1 MMPTFASH
9 LDALGQWRSA
19 TDARLA
25 ALARFVRE
33 HDLLDEGSSAWFEAM
48 RYRLSGE
55 KLMVA
60 FVAEFSRGK
69 SELINA
75 IFFSDKGRRMMPAS
89 AGRTT
94 MCPVELGYDSMEPVG
109 LSLLPI
115 HTRLEPASLVEFR
128 RMPAAWT
135 HVALDLTNPEG
146 MATALGE
153 VMRTRLVSKEDAA
166 ALGFWDD
173 ERAEDNPPLT
183 ADGQV
188 EVPQWRHARI
198 NLPHPLLKRG
208 LVVLD
213 TPGLNAIGT
222 EPELTLGLLP
232 QAHATVFILGA
243 DTGVTRSDL
252 SIWRDHLSGPALARF
267 VALNKIDT
275 LADPLSTP
283 QQVQDTITR
292 QRDSVA
298 STLEIPPEHVFPISA
313 RQALAARLNNDEQGL
328 RDSRLEAF
336 EEALSEG
343 LLPRRRETLAQG
355 AIEGAR
361 DLQQQMGRRFGEMRR
376 LHAEQMQELR
386 GLRGKS
392 SGKVQLMLQRV
403 QSEATEFEQCT
414 ARLAAMRSIHSRM
427 LKEALRALS
436 SERLRQEVDVLAQ
449 VLAGSWL
456 PLGARKAFIELCAR
470 LCALIDQAQ
479 QQSDEVHA
487 MLGASFTKL
496 NAEYGFGLVTE
507 PAIDVRKYRE
517 DLDQIERNYVQYLGL
532 SQAFRLA
539 QPGFQE
545 QFRRMLISRLRVVF
559 ETVSNDI
566 ELWNK
571 TASAQVDGQLRE
583 RRRNF
588 KKRYESLD
596 RIQSA
601 SNELDVRLQEVQS
614 QDERVLQL
622 QTRLSHLV
630 DELVA
635 QAESDPMTM
644 GAPMS
649 TTASGSL
656 TASRLPL
663 ADDDADDALDI
674 LLPADLDEMVAPI
687 ATAQLALPSSAITFR
702 ALPAAAD
709 GRAAGLD
716 PLTQITQP

>member
-1 MMPTFASH
+1 MKPTFATH
-9 LDALGQWRSA
+9 LDALGQWRLA
-19 TDARLA
+19 TDAKLA

-33 HDLLDEGSSAWFEAM
+33 HDLLDDGTSEWFEAM

-94 MCPVELGYDSMEPVG
+94 MCPVELGYDAEDPVG

-115 HTRLEPASLVEFR
+115 ETRLEPTSLVEYR
-128 RMPAAWT
+128 RLLAAWT
-135 HVALDLTNPEG
+135 HIPLDLDNPEG
-146 MATALGE
+146 MAHALGE
-153 VMRTRLVSKEDAA
+153 VMRTRLVSKMDAI

-173 ERAEDNPPLT
+173 ERPDDNPPVN
-183 ADGQV
+183 AEGQV
-188 EVPQWRHARI
+188 EVPLWRHARI

-252 SIWRDHLSGPALARF
+252 SIWRDHLCGPALARF
-267 VALNKIDT
+267 VALNKIDS

-283 QQVQDTITR
+283 DQVEATIAR
-292 QRDSVA
+292 QCDSVA
-298 STLEIPPEHVFPISA
+298 QTLEIPPEHVFPISA
-313 RQALAARLNNDEQGL
+313 RQALAARLSNDESGL
-328 RDSRLEAF
+328 RASRLPAF
-336 EEALSEG
+336 EQALSEG
-343 LLPRRRETLAQG
+343 LLPRRRETLAHG

-361 DLQQQMGRRFGEMRR
+361 TLQHQLTRRFGEMRR
-376 LHAEQMQELR
+376 LHAEQMLELR
-386 GLRGKS
+386 SLRGKS
-392 SGKVQLMLQRV
+392 GGKVQLMLQRV
-403 QSEATEFEQCT
+403 QGEATEFEQCT
-414 ARLAAMRSIHSRM
+414 ARLAAMRSVHARM
-427 LKEALRALS
+427 LKESLRDLS
-436 SERLRQEVDVLAQ
+436 ADKLRQEVDVLHQ
-449 VLAGSWL
+449 VLGASWL
-456 PLGARKAFIELCAR
+456 PLGAKRSFIELCGR
-470 LCALIDQAQ
+470 LRELVDLAQ
-479 QQSDEVHA
+479 QRADEMQS
-487 MLGASFTKL
+487 MLVASFAKL
-496 NAEYGFGLVTE
+496 NAEFGFSLAADQAPE
-507 PAIDVRKYRE
+507 VRKYRD
-517 DLDQIERNYVQYLGL
+517 DLDLIERNYVQYLGL

-559 ETVSNDI
+559 ETISNDI

-588 KKRYESLD
+588 KRRYESLD

-601 SNELDVRLQEVQS
+601 ANELDTRLQEVQAH
-614 QDERVLQL
+614 DERVLQL
-622 QTRLSHLV
+622 QTRLGDLIS
-630 DELVA
+630 ELIA
-635 QAESDPMTM
+635 AAEHDPMVIPPT
-644 GAPMS
+644 
-649 TTASGSL
+649 
-656 TASRLPL
+656 
-663 ADDDADDALDI
+663 
-674 LLPADLDEMVAPI
+674 LDEFVDTATQHAFAETMPAP
-687 ATAQLALPSSAITFR
+687 
-702 ALPAAAD
+702 
-709 GRAAGLD
+709 LD
-716 PLTQITQP
+716 LLTPRNV

>member
-1 MMPTFASH
+1 MKPTFATH
-9 LDALGQWRSA
+9 LDALGQWRQA

-33 HDLLDEGSSAWFEAM
+33 HDLLDDGTSEWFEAM

-94 MCPVELGYDSMEPVG
+94 MCPVELGYDAQDPVG

-115 HTRLEPASLVEFR
+115 ETRLEPTSLVEYR
-128 RMPAAWT
+128 RSPAEWT
-135 HVALDLTNPEG
+135 HIPLALDNPDG
-146 MATALGE
+146 MAEALGA
-153 VMRTRLVSKEDAA
+153 VMRTRHVTRDEAA

-173 ERAEDNPPLT
+173 ERPDDNPPVN

-188 EVPQWRHARI
+188 EVPLWRHARI

-252 SIWRDHLSGPALARF
+252 SIWRDHLCGPALARF
-267 VALNKIDT
+267 VALNKIDS

-283 QQVQDTITR
+283 AEVAQTIAR
-292 QRDSVA
+292 QCDSVA
-298 STLEIPPEHVFPISA
+298 QTLEIPAEHVFPISA
-313 RQALAARLNNDEQGL
+313 RQALAARLSGDHVAL
-328 RDSRLEAF
+328 ASSRLPAF
-336 EEALSEG
+336 EQALSEG
-343 LLPRRRETLAQG
+343 LLPRRRETLADG
-355 AIEGAR
+355 AISGAMT
-361 DLQQQMGRRFGEMRR
+361 LQHQLTRRFGEMRR
-376 LHAEQMQELR
+376 LHAEQMLELR

-392 SGKVQLMLQRV
+392 GGKVQLMLQRV
-403 QSEATEFEQCT
+403 QGEAAEFEQCT
-414 ARLAAMRSIHSRM
+414 ARLAAMRSVHARM
-427 LKEALRALS
+427 LKEALKELS
-436 SERLRQEVDVLAQ
+436 SERLRQEVDVLQQ
-449 VLAGSWL
+449 VLGGSWL
-456 PLGARKAFIELCAR
+456 PLGAKRAFIELCAR
-470 LCALIDQAQ
+470 LRDLVDQAQ
-479 QQSDEVHA
+479 QRSDEIQA
-487 MLGASFTKL
+487 MLVASFAKL
-496 NAEYGFGLVTE
+496 NAEFGFSLAVDQ
-507 PAIDVRKYRE
+507 AIDVRRYRD
-517 DLDQIERNYVQYLGL
+517 DLDLIEKNYVQYLGL

-559 ETVSNDI
+559 ETISNDI

-588 KKRYESLD
+588 KRRYESLD

-601 SNELDVRLQEVQS
+601 ANELDTRLQEVQAH
-614 QDERVLQL
+614 DERVLQL
-622 QTRLSHLV
+622 QTRLGVLV
-630 DELVA
+630 DELVQEA
-635 QAESDPMTM
+635 SKDPM
-644 GAPMS
+644 S
-649 TTASGSL
+649 
-656 TASRLPL
+656 
-663 ADDDADDALDI
+663 
-674 LLPADLDEMVAPI
+674 VAP
-687 ATAQLALPSSAITFR
+687 QVVFN
-702 ALPAAAD
+702 AAALMASPD
-709 GRAAGLD
+709 RA
-716 PLTQITQP
+716 

>member
-9 LDALGQWRSA
+9 LDALGQWRA
-19 TDARLA
+19 DTDARLA
-25 ALARFVRE
+25 SLARFARE
-33 HDLLDEGSSAWFEAM
+33 HDLLDDASAEWFEAM
-48 RYRLSGE
+48 RHRLSGE

-94 MCPVELGYDSMEPVG
+94 MCPVELGYDAEDPVG

-115 HTRLEPASLVEFR
+115 ETRLEPTSLTEYRTR
-128 RMPAAWT
+128 RAAWT
-135 HVALDLTNPEG
+135 WIELDLQNPDG
-146 MATALGE
+146 MAQALAQ
-153 VMRTRLVSKEDAA
+153 VVRTRLVSKDEAA
-166 ALGFWDD
+166 RLGFWDD
-173 ERAEDNPPLT
+173 ERLDDNPPLQ
-183 ADGQV
+183 AEDLV
-188 EVPQWRHARI
+188 EVPVWRHARI

-252 SIWRDHLSGPALARF
+252 SIWRDHLSGPALARY

-275 LADPLSTP
+275 LVDPLSTP
-283 QQVQDTITR
+283 AEVEAVIAR
-292 QRDSVA
+292 QRESVA
-298 STLEIPPEHVFPISA
+298 QTLEIPADHVFPISA
-313 RQALAARLNNDEQGL
+313 RLALTSRLSGDASGMAA
-328 RDSRLEAF
+328 SRLEAF
-336 EEALSEG
+336 EHALSDG
-343 LLPRRRETLAQG
+343 LLPRRRDNLAEASVAG
-355 AIEGAR
+355 ALR
-361 DLQQQMGRRFGEMRR
+361 FQQQLQRRFGEMRR
-376 LHAEQMQELR
+376 LYADQLLELR

-403 QSEATEFEQCT
+403 QAEATEFEQCT
-414 ARLAAMRSIHSRM
+414 ARLQAMRSVHARM
-427 LKEALRALS
+427 MKDVLRELSSDRLRA
-436 SERLRQEVDVLAQ
+436 EVEVLQQ
-449 VLAGSWL
+449 VLGGSWL

-470 LCALIDQAQ
+470 LRGLIEQAQ
-479 QQSDEVHA
+479 QRNDEVHA
-487 MLGASFTKL
+487 MLVASFAKL
-496 NAEYGFGLVTE
+496 NAEFGFSLVADK
-507 PAIDVRKYRE
+507 PVDVRKYTD
-517 DLDQIERNYVQYLGL
+517 DLNLIERNYVQYLGL

-571 TASAQVDGQLRE
+571 TASAQVDSQLRE

-588 KKRYESLD
+588 KRRYESLD
-596 RIQSA
+596 RIQTA
-601 SNELDVRLQEVQS
+601 STELDNRLQEVQA

-622 QTRLSHLV
+622 QTRLGVLV
-630 DELVA
+630 DELVQQA
-635 QAESDPMTM
+635 Q
-644 GAPMS
+644 
-649 TTASGSL
+649 
-656 TASRLPL
+656 
-663 ADDDADDALDI
+663 
-674 LLPADLDEMVAPI
+674 
-687 ATAQLALPSSAITFR
+687 SAGGLS
-702 ALPAAAD
+702 A
-709 GRAAGLD
+709 AAGLPGLNLD
-716 PLTQITQP
+716 LNLSTEPALLADSASSTSA

>member
-1 MMPTFASH
+1 MKPTFATH
-9 LDALGQWRSA
+9 LDALGQWRLA
-19 TDARLA
+19 TDAKLA

-33 HDLLDEGSSAWFEAM
+33 HDLLDDGTSEWFEAM

-94 MCPVELGYDSMEPVG
+94 MCPVELGYDAEDPVG

-115 HTRLEPASLVEFR
+115 ETRLEPTSLVEYR
-128 RMPAAWT
+128 RLPAAWT
-135 HVALDLTNPEG
+135 HIPLDLDNPEG
-146 MATALGE
+146 MAQALGE
-153 VMRTRLVSKEDAA
+153 VMRTRQVSKTDAI

-173 ERAEDNPPLT
+173 ERPDDNPPVN
-183 ADGQV
+183 AEGEV
-188 EVPQWRHARI
+188 EVPLWRHARI

-252 SIWRDHLSGPALARF
+252 SIWRDHLCGPALARF
-267 VALNKIDT
+267 VALNKIDS

-283 QQVQDTITR
+283 DQVEATIAR
-292 QRDSVA
+292 QCDSVA
-298 STLEIPPEHVFPISA
+298 QTLEIPPEHVFPISA
-313 RQALAARLNNDEQGL
+313 RQALAARLSNDESGL
-328 RDSRLEAF
+328 RASRLPAF
-336 EEALSEG
+336 EQALSEG
-343 LLPRRRETLAQG
+343 LLPRRRETLAHG

-361 DLQQQMGRRFGEMRR
+361 TLQHQLTRRFGEMRR
-376 LHAEQMQELR
+376 LHAEQMLELR
-386 GLRGKS
+386 SLRGKS
-392 SGKVQLMLQRV
+392 GGKVQLMLQRV
-403 QSEATEFEQCT
+403 QGEATEFEQCT
-414 ARLAAMRSIHSRM
+414 ARLAAMRSVHARM
-427 LKEALRALS
+427 LKESLRDLS
-436 SERLRQEVDVLAQ
+436 ADKLRQEVDVLHQ
-449 VLAGSWL
+449 VLGASWL
-456 PLGARKAFIELCAR
+456 PLGAKRSFIDLCGRLRELVD
-470 LCALIDQAQ
+470 LAQ
-479 QQSDEVHA
+479 QRADEMQS
-487 MLGASFTKL
+487 MLVASFAKL
-496 NAEYGFGLVTE
+496 NAEFGFSLAADQA
-507 PAIDVRKYRE
+507 PDVRKYRD
-517 DLDQIERNYVQYLGL
+517 DLDLIERNYVQYLGL

-559 ETVSNDI
+559 ETISNDI

-588 KKRYESLD
+588 KRRYESLD

-601 SNELDVRLQEVQS
+601 ANELDTRLQEVQAH
-614 QDERVLQL
+614 DERVLQL
-622 QTRLSHLV
+622 QTRLGDLIS
-630 DELVA
+630 ELIA
-635 QAESDPMTM
+635 AAERDPMVIPPT
-644 GAPMS
+644 
-649 TTASGSL
+649 
-656 TASRLPL
+656 
-663 ADDDADDALDI
+663 
-674 LLPADLDEMVAPI
+674 LDEPVDTAMQHAFAETMPAP
-687 ATAQLALPSSAITFR
+687 
-702 ALPAAAD
+702 
-709 GRAAGLD
+709 LD
-716 PLTQITQP
+716 LLSPRNV